1 MLLAKPIIPITIV
14 AGFLGAGK
22 TSLINHLLQNDYSQC
37 PAVLVN
43 DFGEVKLEVETVP
56 IGKIQLVQ
64 GCICCSSRDELQ
76 SSVFQ
81 MSNAKSPPGHL
92 LIEAGGLA
100 DPTAIVKALK
110 IWELEARVI
119 TQSVIAVVAADQIL
133 RLKSD
138 MAQLARV
145 QISSASL
152 VVLNKVDLVSKR
164 QLKRILRWLQ
174 AVNAELPIVTVEFG
188 RLPKDAFTKIV
199 PESLAYQEKL

>member
-1 MLLAKPIIPITIV
+1 MKPEAIPIIVVT
-14 AGFLGAGK
+14 GFLGSGK
-22 TSLINHLLQNDYSQC
+22 TSLINYLLQNDYSQC

-43 DFGEVKLEVETVP
+43 DFGEVKLEVDLIVP
-56 IGKIQLVQ
+56 NSEIQLVQ

-76 SSVFQ
+76 ASVLR
-81 MSNAKSPPGHL
+81 MSNDKSPPGHI
-92 LIEAGGLA
+92 LIEAGSLA

-110 IWELEARVI
+110 IRELEARVI
-119 TQSVIAVVAADQIL
+119 TQSIITTVAADQML

-152 VVLNKVDLVSKR
+152 VVLNKVDLVSNR
-164 QLKRILRWLQ
+164 QLKRILKWLQ

-188 RLPKDAFTKIV
+188 RLPKNAFTKIV
-199 PESLAYQEKL
+199 PESLAYQEIL